1 MARSKRLVNPPIL
14 PAGAALA
21 LAALLGLA
29 ACGGGG
35 SSSTSGGGGA
45 ADFSLS
51 LGSAS
56 LSLAE
61 GANGSVPVSIQPQGG
76 FNGAVTLSAG
86 GLPAGATASFTPNPA
101 TGSASLAL
109 ALGSNVP
116 PGNYTVTVTGVSG
129 TLQHTGNLSLTVL
142 ATAALG
148 YGVDVNLYDSNIG
161 PQNAAGVFSLIQG
174 TGAKYV
180 RVGLG
185 GWAGAEPN
193 QPPNNG
199 RQPASFFSF
208 SGLNQ
213 LLSAAQQ
220 DGLQVLLNVGDN
232 VPSWDLPAGA
242 NTQGRLVT
250 YAPADCTG
258 AANGNGS
265 ISGETDCAYFGAYIY
280 ALVQDVAPIGVKYLI
295 VWNEPQNFPKNW
307 IASNNE
313 TVDQNAAA
321 FATLLHVAYVNAH
334 AADPNIRIL
343 NGGTEILP
351 AGLQQIREQYVQD
364 PALAQ
369 QEGQF
374 VNDLYASPDFCD
386 SMDVLDVHVDYH
398 GPVWSPEIVD
408 DSEQTIEQCD
418 GDKWLPVWVTE
429 SGYSSIQAVQSYIPA
444 SCPTQPN
451 NQCPGE
457 PETEA
462 ELGPGYLNG
471 AGSQAQFLTNTWG
484 ALAKDAN
491 VVGMDWTFIVDPTY
505 NGNPAQDG
513 AGAGLVEQNWNTN
526 PPPLKPSYTAMQQI
540 TGYP

>member
-1 MARSKRLVNPPIL
+1 MHSNIFGGRRKAVVRRAIGILTGVACLV
-14 PAGAALA
+14 
-21 LAALLGLA
+21 GLT

-35 SSSTSGGGGA
+35 GNSGTST
-45 ADFSLS
+45 DFSLA
-51 LGSAS
+51 LGQSS
-56 LSLAE
+56 VMLADNGNNAVPISINPVGGFSGVVSVSVS
-61 GANGSVPVSIQPQGG
+61 GAPQG
-76 FNGAVTLSAG
+76 VTAG
-86 GLPAGATASFTPNPA
+86 VSPNPV
-101 TGSASLAL
+101 TSSGNLQLAV
-109 ALGSNVP
+109 GSNVP
-116 PGNYTVTVTGVSG
+116 PGTYTLTLTGVSG
-129 TLQHTGNLSLTVL
+129 SLSHTTTLTLTVV
-142 ATAALG
+142 ATSAVA
-148 YGVDVNLYDSNIG
+148 YSADVNLYDSNIG

-213 LLSAAQQ
+213 LISAAQQ
-220 DGLQVLLNVGDN
+220 DGLQLLLNVGDN
-232 VPSWDLPAGA
+232 VPGWDLPAGA
-242 NTQGRLVT
+242 NTQGGLVT

-258 AANGNGS
+258 AVNSNGS

-280 ALVQDVAPIGVKYLI
+280 ALVQDVAPLGVKYLI
-295 VWNEPQNFPKNW
+295 IWNEPQNFPKNW

-334 AADPNIRIL
+334 AANPDIQIL

-351 AGLQQIREQYVQD
+351 AALQQIREQYVQD

-369 QEGQF
+369 QEMQF
-374 VNDLYASPDFCD
+374 VNDLYANPDFCD

-398 GPVWSPEIVD
+398 GPIWSPDIVD
-408 DSEQTIEQCD
+408 DSEQTLEQCD

-451 NQCPGE
+451 NQCPSE

-462 ELGPGYLNG
+462 ELGAGYLNG
-471 AGSQAQFLTNTWG
+471 DTSQAQFLTNTWN
-484 ALAKDAN
+484 ALAKDPN
-491 VVGMDWTFIVDPTY
+491 VIGMNWTFIVDPTY
-505 NGNPAQDG
+505 TGNPAQDG
-513 AGAGLVEQNWNTN
+513 AGAGLVDQNWNTN
-526 PPPLKPSYTAMQQI
+526 PPPLKSSYAAMQQI
-540 TGYP
+540 TGHP